1 MIFRRMLRSHSSDK
15 LATTNM
21 LFRADDS
28 ALASEFFYPEITECC
43 RARQPIYFLGAD
55 AICPAELRWAR
66 THEVI
71 YESVVD
77 VKSFFRQTLTATPE
91 RLGYCVARLFAL

>member
-1 MIFRRMLRSHSSDK
+1 MNEYIVARGDLISTAAGSGQVAYAEIHMRRS
-15 LATTNM
+15 
-21 LFRADDS
+21 
-28 ALASEFFYPEITECC
+28 Y
-43 RARQPIYFLGAD
+43 
-55 AICPAELRWAR
+55 
-66 THEVI
+66 EVI